1 MSTSLLSSV
10 TKHTCG
16 MVLLERP
23 ADREAHVLENHF
35 YGTIKFPSTGDK
47 YEF

>member
-1 MSTSLLSSV
+1 MSTAPLSNM
-10 TKHTCG
+10 TKHVFG

-23 ADREAHVLENHF
+23 ADREAHILENHF
-35 YGTIKFPSTGDK
+35 YGTIKFPSIGDK